1 MKRPGVLIFMPSYGD
16 GGVERMMVNLANG
29 LVEAGAAASIAAKRW
44 DGPYL
49 GRLSAEVQ
57 RVALPAVKDRA
68 LVQPLLDFLR
78 AERPD
83 AVLSAKERDDRIAL
97 AVKSRFGEGAPRF
110 YPRIGTSLG
119 SREQSRSFLWLKGWL
134 KRRALRRLY
143 AHADGLIANSEGVA
157 RELAVYADLPLERIH
172 IVPNPAAT
180 PDIQTLARAP
190 LDHPWFVPG
199 APPTILGIGR
209 LCRAKDFSTLIRA
222 FALLRERRSCRLM
235 ILGEGGQRP
244 ALEDLAVKL
253 GVEADLA
260 LPGFVANPFAY
271 LARAALFA
279 LSSQREGCPNVLI
292 EALAVGVPA
301 VACDCPSGPREILAE
316 GLHGRL
322 VPPGDAEALAQ
333 AMAQTLDDPSAP
345 ERLRQAVS
353 RYTPENSARAYL
365 RAFGLRDA

>member
-1 MKRPGVLIFMPSYGD
+1 MKRPGILIFIPSFGD
-16 GGVERMMVNLANG
+16 GGVERMMANLANG
-29 LVEAGAAASIAAKRW
+29 LAQAGAEVVIAAKRW
-44 DGPYL
+44 DAPYL
-49 GRLSAEVQ
+49 DRLS
-57 RVALPAVKDRA
+57 PAVRRLTLPEAKDKA
-68 LVQPLLDFLR
+68 MVQPLLDFLR

-97 AVKSRFGEGAPRF
+97 AAKSRFGEGAPRF

-119 SREQSRSFLWLKGWL
+119 SRERSRTSFWLKDWF

-157 RELAVYADLPLERIH
+157 RELVDYAGLPLDRIH

-180 PDIQTLARAP
+180 PDIATLARAP
-190 LDHPWFVPG
+190 VDHPWLAPD

-222 FALLRERRSCRLM
+222 FALLRADRPCRLM

-244 ALEDLAVKL
+244 TLERLAARL
-253 GVEADLA
+253 GVEADVA

-271 LARAALFA
+271 LARASLFA

-292 EALAVGVPA
+292 EALAVGVPS
-301 VACDCPSGPREILAE
+301 VATDCPSGPREILAD
-316 GLHGRL
+316 GLYGPL

-333 AMAQTLDDPSAP
+333 AMAQTLDRPPEP
-345 ERLRQAVS
+345 ERLRAATA
-353 RYTPENSARAYL
+353 RYTVENSARAYL
-365 RAFGLRDA
+365 RAFGLWA